1 MPSEAVTFSSWC
13 SIWYGAESDFSTF
26 SATCAAPSA
35 LALGRTD
42 ELVAA
47 KTGDRILLA
56 QYMTQT
62 SGDLDQ

>member
-1 MPSEAVTFSSWC
+1 MRSPL
-13 SIWYGAESDFSTF
+13 GAGAGQDE
-26 SATCAAPSA
+26 
-35 LALGRTD
+35 D